1 MYKILALATA
11 VAAQGP
17 DRATYYGISPDDTV
31 PGLVNLVR
39 ITPTGQV
46 LGSVAAIPTRDDEYP
61 KIGTLHC
68 SWNQPICWFAT
79 GVGGNYVQDAILA
92 VNTATGQ
99 TLYRHELPAG
109 IYIDNLAY
117 DYVTETLYSIAFRPD
132 GAPGGYAANLVSYNG
147 HTGNVTIL
155 ADLSRDFR
163 NGRLYPGGFSICP
176 TDKTMFIG
184 IDADD
189 GEFSDF
195 IAEYEYSSPNGP
207 RFVGAKPLLFPIPS
221 TIHAVCSNRS
231 LEGIYAVTIQS
242 DSQDRETALVG
253 DVNVFG
259 REGLF
264 FPRVKGDLPVLP
276 NNQPLYLTGMM
287 TDFLGVALIPV
298 YAPFQRGEPIPFG
311 GLWTIDFRAPGG
323 RPTQTLS
330 PMDYYLAGAAGVPT
344 R

>member
-1 MYKILALATA
+1 VLGA
-11 VAAQGP
+11 VA
-17 DRATYYGISPDDTV
+17 S
-31 PGLVNLVR
+31 
-39 ITPTGQV
+39 
-46 LGSVAAIPTRDDEYP
+46 IPTRDDEYP

-68 SWNQPICWFAT
+68 SWTQPVCWFAT
-79 GVGGNYVQDAILA
+79 GVGGPYVQDAIIG
-92 VNTATGQ
+92 VSTANGA
-99 TLYRHELPAG
+99 TLFRHELPAG

-117 DYVTETLYSIAFRPD
+117 DYLTEKLYSIAFRPD
-132 GAPGGYAANLVSYNG
+132 GVPGGYAAALVEYDG
-147 HTGNVTIL
+147 ATGNVTVV

-195 IAEYEYSSPNGP
+195 IAEYEYFTPGAP

-264 FPRVKGDLPVLP
+264 FPRVRGDLPVLP

-287 TDFLGVALIPV
+287 SDFLGTVLIPV

-323 RPTQTLS
+323 RPVELLS
-330 PMDYYLAGAAGVPT
+330 PMDYFLAGAAGVPG

>member
-1 MYKILALATA
+1 VRPYACGVFLPPATS
-11 VAAQGP
+11 P
-17 DRATYYGISPDDTV
+17 YPPPPISLP
-31 PGLVNLVR
+31 
-39 ITPTGQV
+39 Q
-46 LGSVAAIPTRDDEYP
+46 
-61 KIGTLHC
+61 GTLHC

-132 GAPGGYAANLVSYNG
+132 GAPGGYAANLVSYDG
-147 HTGNVTIL
+147 HTGNVTIV

-195 IAEYEYSSPNGP
+195 IAEYEYFSPNGP

-264 FPRVKGDLPVLP
+264 VPNVKGDLPVLP

-287 TDFLGVALIPV
+287 TDFLGLVSFFFGVRAKKSSARPKS
-298 YAPFQRGEPIPFG
+298 APATRSISHPSHKPPHQTGDDPCLLPLPAR
-311 GLWTIDFRAPGG
+311 RAHPL
-323 RPTQTLS
+323 RRAV
-330 PMDYYLAGAAGVPT
+330 DD
-344 R
+344 

>member
-1 MYKILALATA
+1 
-11 VAAQGP
+11 
-17 DRATYYGISPDDTV
+17 
-31 PGLVNLVR
+31 
-39 ITPTGQV
+39 
-46 LGSVAAIPTRDDEYP
+46 
-61 KIGTLHC
+61 
-68 SWNQPICWFAT
+68 
-79 GVGGNYVQDAILA
+79 
-92 VNTATGQ
+92 
-99 TLYRHELPAG
+99 
-109 IYIDNLAY
+109 
-117 DYVTETLYSIAFRPD
+117 
-132 GAPGGYAANLVSYNG
+132 VSYDG
-147 HTGNVTIL
+147 ITGNVTIV

-195 IAEYEYSSPNGP
+195 IAEYEYFSPNGP

-264 FPRVKGDLPVLP
+264 VPNVKGDLPVLP

-287 TDFLGVALIPV
+287 TDFLGLVSFFFLRARKKIQRAPKVRARNALLSHTHHTNPLTKQVMIPV
-298 YAPFQRGEPIPFG
+298 YSPFQRGEPIPFG
-311 GLWTIDFRAPGG
+311 GLWTIDVRFVVGG
-323 RPTQTLS
+323 LFSRGLPPS
-330 PMDYYLAGAAGVPT
+330 
-344 R
+344 